1 MRQFKTPIKARPFEH
16 QQRAWE
22 FVMKHFNRSEVVPM
36 NISRSNAAAL
46 LMEMG

>member
-1 MRQFKTPIKARPFEH
+1 MSRFKMPIKANPFEH
-16 QQRAWE
+16 QKKAFE
-22 FVMKHFNRSEVVPM
+22 FVMNRFNGLEVVPM

>member
-1 MRQFKTPIKARPFEH
+1 MRQFKMPIKARPFEH
-16 QQRAWE
+16 QKKAFE
-22 FVMKHFNRSEVVPM
+22 FVMNRFNGLEVVPM

>member
-1 MRQFKTPIKARPFEH
+1 MKYLEMPIKARPFEH

-22 FVMKHFNRSEVVPM
+22 FVMEQFNRSEVVPM

>member
-1 MRQFKTPIKARPFEH
+1 MRQFKMPIKARPFEH
-16 QQRAWE
+16 QKKAWE
-22 FVMKHFNRSEVVPM
+22 FVMEQFNRSEVVPM

>member
-1 MRQFKTPIKARPFEH
+1 MSQFKMPINVKPFEH
-16 QQRAWE
+16 QKKAFE
-22 FVMKHFNRSEVVPM
+22 FVMNRFNGLEVVPM

>member
-1 MRQFKTPIKARPFEH
+1 MSQFKMPIKARAFEH
-16 QQRAWE
+16 QQRAWD
-22 FVMKHFNRSEVVPM
+22 FVMKQFNRLEVVPM

>member
-1 MRQFKTPIKARPFEH
+1 MRQFKMPIKARPFEH
-16 QQRAWE
+16 QRRAFE
-22 FVMKHFNRSEVVPM
+22 FVMNRFNGLEVMPM